1 MGARGT
7 LARCRGIADESTP
20 TEIPQVL
27 YGALPENFFAVAPS
41 ILPTVAESLT

>member
-1 MGARGT
+1 MNRIQQNA
-7 LARCRGIADESTP
+7 L
-20 TEIPQVL
+20 V